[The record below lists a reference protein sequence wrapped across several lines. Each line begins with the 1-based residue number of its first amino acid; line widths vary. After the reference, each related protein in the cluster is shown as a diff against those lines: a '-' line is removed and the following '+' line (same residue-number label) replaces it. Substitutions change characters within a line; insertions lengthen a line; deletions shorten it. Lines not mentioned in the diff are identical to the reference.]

1 MPGRLVRNL
10 HLDGIPGRLWM
21 QALVVFAVV
30 TTLVLSSI
38 GTVVLLR
45 NSQAAKV
52 DRKVQATSLRV
63 LVECTTPPNL
73 RHPPETH
80 PTADDCYVRSQSSTA
95 NLIAPTGPLSPLLSA
110 AAACGA
116 AHPGDIQAT
125 RECVLKGLAE

>member
-10 HLDGIPGRLWM
+10 HLDGIPSRLWV

-38 GTVVLLR
+38 GTIVLLR
-45 NSQAAKV
+45 NSQAAKA

-63 LVECTTPPNL
+63 LVECTTPPLL
-73 RHPPETH
+73 RTPPEKH
-80 PTADDCYVRSQSSTA
+80 PKASDCYLRQQAATA
-95 NLIAPTGPLSPLLSA
+95 GFTAADGPLSPLLSA

-116 AHPGDIQAT
+116 AHPGDIPAT
-125 RECVLKGLAE
+125 RACVLKGLR